1 MDEPLRLFPI
11 DPIPDFIPRVELLD
25 GMLVVPTGVLVATK
39 TIPSDVF
46 EECRENSR
54 EVAEQ
59 TYLQYLQQRESQTR
73 PCSTAKRV
81 AAARELTPSLW

>member
-1 MDEPLRLFPI
+1 VDEPLRLFPI

-25 GMLVVPTGVLVATK
+25 EMLVVPTGVLVATK

-59 TYLQYLQQRESQTR
+59 TYLQQRESQTR

>member
-1 MDEPLRLFPI
+1 VDEPLRLFSI

-25 GMLVVPTGVLVATK
+25 EMLVVPTGVLVATK

-46 EECRENSR
+46 EECRKNSR

-59 TYLQYLQQRESQTR
+59 AYLQQRESQTR

>member
-1 MDEPLRLFPI
+1 LVDEPLRLFPI

-25 GMLVVPTGVLVATK
+25 EMLVVPTGVLVATK

-59 TYLQYLQQRESQTR
+59 TYLQRESQTR